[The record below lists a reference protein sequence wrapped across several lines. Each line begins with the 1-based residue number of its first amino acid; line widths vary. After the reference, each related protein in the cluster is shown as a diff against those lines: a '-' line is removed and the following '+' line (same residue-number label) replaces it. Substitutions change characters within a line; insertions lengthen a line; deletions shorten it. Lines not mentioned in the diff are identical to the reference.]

1 MISDTD
7 LFVNRFISVPKDMG
21 QLNCAAFVA
30 GIVRGALDGAGFP
43 ARQVVPAVCAHK
55 SCCVAAEI
63 YGCLQGDSPLCGRQ
77 GCPPENDNTH
87 EI

>member
-43 ARQVVPAVCAHK
+43 ARQVVPAVRAHT
-55 SCCVAAEI
+55 I
-63 YGCLQGDSPLCGRQ
+63 LLCRR
-77 GCPPENDNTH
+77 
-87 EI
+87 